1 MISTSARLTTPSR
14 APLTR
19 RKTREPLGFLAS
31 QKPNRLRVPKIP
43 RVKSVT
49 DSKWQNKSAK
59 GNHLPA
65 RIGPDFS
72 GPFTRTLRA
81 RALRPKPVPEP
92 SEARRAS
99 SRVYFSFF
107 LSPILVRAWRA
118 SNYLSWI
125 SSTSTSKVG
134 LICCHAPLR

>member
-1 MISTSARLTTPSR
+1 VSFVYLFPL
-14 APLTR
+14 APACIY
-19 RKTREPLGFLAS
+19 RKESLGFLAS
-31 QKPNRLRVPKIP
+31 QKPSRLRFPKIP

-59 GNHLPA
+59 GSRVPT
-65 RIGPDFS
+65 RIGPDFG

-81 RALRPKPVPEP
+81 RALRPKPEPE
-92 SEARRAS
+92 SELARRSERA
-99 SRVYFSFF
+99 RACFSFF
-107 LSPILVRAWRA
+107 LSPTLARAWRA

-134 LICCHAPLR
+134 VTCCHAPLH